1 MPNWCMNE
9 LQVEAPDAKSL
20 EQFILK
26 MNSAC
31 TEEDEVLSFQSI
43 LPMPEILEDTTSPHI
58 DDEKIRV
65 KIFEA
70 LGKHMSF
77 KDFEDK
83 YKDDSNFSSI
93 ISDIE
98 KFNHNILAHE
108 ETCFYNWYDWQ
119 YANWGVKWGASES
132 VLDHYE
138 ETKCSYNYQ
147 TAWGTAVGWLGFL
160 AKTYPAFK
168 FHNKCADPSMNFHT
182 ELIFED
188 GELLEEINIEFSQAI
203 EQGEWGGVE
212 VWDQFTSD

>member
-43 LPMPEILEDTTSPHI
+43 LPMPEILENTTSPHI

-108 ETCFYNWYDWQ
+108 
-119 YANWGVKWGASES
+119 
-132 VLDHYE
+132 
-138 ETKCSYNYQ
+138 
-147 TAWGTAVGWLGFL
+147 
-160 AKTYPAFK
+160 
-168 FHNKCADPSMNFHT
+168 
-182 ELIFED
+182 
-188 GELLEEINIEFSQAI
+188 
-203 EQGEWGGVE
+203 
-212 VWDQFTSD
+212 